1 MLCSA
6 CYISNCYDYDIAIK
20 VVILLVNLVVN
31 GIMGVYR
38 GYAIKVS
45 LTDYFQVASWRSIGI
60 RQAFRSS
67 FFTNYDIM

>member
-1 MLCSA
+1 MLYSA

-20 VVILLVNLVVN
+20 VVIILVN
-31 GIMGVYR
+31 GIMGVYS

-45 LTDYFQVASWRSIGI
+45 LTDDFQVASWRSIGI

-67 FFTNYDIM
+67 FFTNNDIM